1 MKKQDW
7 ISSLFYIAWQ
17 PTHRVINVNYV
28 DDLVPA
34 CYGAVAFLLLL
45 FAIVLKIE
53 YVEYVEYVE
62 HVEYVE

>member
-1 MKKQDW
+1 M
-7 ISSLFYIAWQ
+7 
-17 PTHRVINVNYV
+17 NYV

-34 CYGAVAFLLLL
+34 CCGVAYLLFL
-45 FAIVLKIE
+45 FAIVFEIE

>member
-1 MKKQDW
+1 
-7 ISSLFYIAWQ
+7 
-17 PTHRVINVNYV
+17 VNYV